1 MHERWRPLQLPPTPA
16 TLWAELRRRS
26 PVLAF
31 TGALHLMLL
40 LATMALLL
48 LDSREVLGINVW
60 IKPMKF
66 MASLT
71 IYLWTIAWLIG
82 YIENARGS
90 VLAISRGISTC
101 MIIETACLLVQACR
115 GVRSHFNH
123 DTPFDSTVFG
133 IMGVGIA
140 IDTLLMIW
148 MLALFLRGESMIPRV
163 YLWGIRL
170 GIVVFL
176 VGAVVGGMMSDNEG
190 HTIGA
195 VDGGPGLPFL
205 NWRIDAGDLRVAHAF
220 GLHGLQIM
228 PFLGYILSRRA
239 RRTQGSSYSLAIL
252 VSITVIYSLLIL
264 ATLLQAL
271 SGRPF
276 APL

>member
-1 MHERWRPLQLPPTPA
+1 MEATATSPTPA

-82 YIENARGS
+82 YIKNARGS

-123 DTPFDSTVFG
+123 DTLRQHG
-133 IMGVGIA
+133 IRHHGCRDCHRHA
-140 IDTLLMIW
+140 ADDLDARSLPP
-148 MLALFLRGESMIPRV
+148 GESMIPRV

-176 VGAVVGGMMSDNEG
+176 VGAVVGGMMSGNEG
-190 HTIGA
+190 HTIGG